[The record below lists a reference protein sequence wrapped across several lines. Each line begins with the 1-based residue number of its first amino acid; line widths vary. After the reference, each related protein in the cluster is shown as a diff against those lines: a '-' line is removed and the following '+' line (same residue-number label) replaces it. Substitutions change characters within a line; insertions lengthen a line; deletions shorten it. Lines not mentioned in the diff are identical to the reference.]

1 MAFTFNLSTQE
12 EEAGRSLYFEASLLY
27 RGSSG
32 TAKATQRD
40 SRGRGWECGAYQLK
54 ALTALVE
61 DLSTV
66 PSLHARHLTTACNS
80 S

>member
-1 MAFTFNLSTQE
+1 M
-12 EEAGRSLYFEASLLY
+12 
-27 RGSSG
+27 SSG

-40 SRGRGWECGAYQLK
+40 SRGRGWECGAKEIAYQLK